1 MNTKYL
7 CFSDIFVCSFVCI
20 PTLLKKPSVSKYL
33 TTLAFRRII
42 KKNSLNIVDDR
53 QQRKGKNFNGYSIKK
68 KKKTD
73 THSMGLEK
81 LSDYGHKKSWTNF
94 SPSVTRRL

>member
-42 KKNSLNIVDDR
+42 KKILLILWMIVSSE
-53 QQRKGKNFNGYSIKK
+53 KE
-68 KKKTD
+68 KTLTD
-73 THSMGLEK
+73 I
-81 LSDYGHKKSWTNF
+81 
-94 SPSVTRRL
+94 V

>member
-42 KKNSLNIVDDR
+42 KKIPLILWMIVSSE
-53 QQRKGKNFNGYSIKK
+53 KEKNFNGYSIKK
-68 KKKTD
+68 KL
-73 THSMGLEK
+73 THTAWVWRNYRIMAIKNRGLIFH
-81 LSDYGHKKSWTNF
+81 L
-94 SPSVTRRL
+94 P

>member
-42 KKNSLNIVDDR
+42 KKIPLILWMIVSSE
-53 QQRKGKNFNGYSIKK
+53 KEKNFNGYSIKK
-68 KKKTD
+68 KL
-73 THSMGLEK
+73 THTAWVWRNYRIMAIKNRGLIFH
-81 LSDYGHKKSWTNF
+81 LQ
-94 SPSVTRRL
+94 

>member
-42 KKNSLNIVDDR
+42 KKIPLILWMIVSSE
-53 QQRKGKNFNGYSIKK
+53 KE
-68 KKKTD
+68 KTLAD
-73 THSMGLEK
+73 I
-81 LSDYGHKKSWTNF
+81 
-94 SPSVTRRL
+94 V

>member
-1 MNTKYL
+1 MVMNTKYL

-42 KKNSLNIVDDR
+42 KKIPLILWMIVSSE
-53 QQRKGKNFNGYSIKK
+53 KE
-68 KKKTD
+68 KTLTD
-73 THSMGLEK
+73 I
-81 LSDYGHKKSWTNF
+81 
-94 SPSVTRRL
+94 V

>member
-1 MNTKYL
+1 MVMNTKYL

-42 KKNSLNIVDDR
+42 KKIPLILRMIVSSE
-53 QQRKGKNFNGYSIKK
+53 KE
-68 KKKTD
+68 KTLTD
-73 THSMGLEK
+73 I
-81 LSDYGHKKSWTNF
+81 
-94 SPSVTRRL
+94 V

>member
-1 MNTKYL
+1 MNTKYS

-42 KKNSLNIVDDR
+42 KKIPLILWMIVSSE
-53 QQRKGKNFNGYSIKK
+53 KE
-68 KKKTD
+68 KTLTD
-73 THSMGLEK
+73 I
-81 LSDYGHKKSWTNF
+81 
-94 SPSVTRRL
+94 V

>member
-42 KKNSLNIVDDR
+42 KKIPLILWMIVSSE
-53 QQRKGKNFNGYSIKK
+53 KEKNFNGYSI

>member
-42 KKNSLNIVDDR
+42 KKIPLILWMIVSSEKEKTLTD
-53 QQRKGKNFNGYSIKK
+53 IVLKK
-68 KKKTD
+68 KL
-73 THSMGLEK
+73 THTAWVWRNYRIMAIKNRGLIFH
-81 LSDYGHKKSWTNF
+81 L
-94 SPSVTRRL
+94 P

>member
-42 KKNSLNIVDDR
+42 KKIPLILWMIVSSEKEKTLTD
-53 QQRKGKNFNGYSIKK
+53 IVLKK
-68 KKKTD
+68 KLPHTAWVWRNYRIMAIKNR
-73 THSMGLEK
+73 GLIFH
-81 LSDYGHKKSWTNF
+81 L
-94 SPSVTRRL
+94 P

>member
-42 KKNSLNIVDDR
+42 KKIPLILWMIVSSE
-53 QQRKGKNFNGYSIKK
+53 KE
-68 KKKTD
+68 KTL
-73 THSMGLEK
+73 TGI
-81 LSDYGHKKSWTNF
+81 
-94 SPSVTRRL
+94 V

>member
-68 KKKTD
+68 KKINK
-73 THSMGLEK
+73 
-81 LSDYGHKKSWTNF
+81 
-94 SPSVTRRL
+94 

>member
-42 KKNSLNIVDDR
+42 KKIPLILWMIVSSEKEKTLTD
-53 QQRKGKNFNGYSIKK
+53 IVLK

>member
-1 MNTKYL
+1 MMNTKYL

-42 KKNSLNIVDDR
+42 KKIPLILWMIVSSE
-53 QQRKGKNFNGYSIKK
+53 KEKNFNGYSIKK
-68 KKKTD
+68 KL
-73 THSMGLEK
+73 THTAWVWRNYRIMAIKNRGLIFH
-81 LSDYGHKKSWTNF
+81 L
-94 SPSVTRRL
+94 P

>member
-1 MNTKYL
+1 MVMNTKYL

-68 KKKTD
+68 KL
-73 THSMGLEK
+73 THTAWVWRNYRIMAIKNRGLIFH
-81 LSDYGHKKSWTNF
+81 L
-94 SPSVTRRL
+94 P